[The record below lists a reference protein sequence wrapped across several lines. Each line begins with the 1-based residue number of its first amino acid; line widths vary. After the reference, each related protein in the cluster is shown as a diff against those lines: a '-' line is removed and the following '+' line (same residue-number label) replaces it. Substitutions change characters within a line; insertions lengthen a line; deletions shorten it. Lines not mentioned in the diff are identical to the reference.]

1 LEFLEVAVAADTLL
15 DVVNLG
21 KSYGDFAVLKGVSFT
36 VRRGERVA
44 LIGPSGSGK
53 STCLRTI
60 NYLDPPTHGEV
71 RLDGQ
76 VIGRRKDGR
85 RMSDLELAPQRAEIG
100 MVFQHFHLWP
110 HLCVRSNVAL
120 QPGKVRGLSRG
131 EAEKLADELLA
142 KVQLAHKAD
151 EMPQRLSGGQQ
162 QRVAIARA
170 LAQEPKLLLFDEP
183 TSALDPELVGEVLS
197 VIKGL
202 AGEGRA
208 MVLVTHEI
216 AFAREVADRIIFM
229 DGGRIV
235 EEGTAQAVLDN
246 PQAPRLQ
253 QFLASLAQRERGD
266 G

>member
-120 QPGKVRGLSRG
+120 QPGKVRGFR
-131 EAEKLADELLA
+131 EAKQKNSQTNFL
-142 KVQLAHKAD
+142 
-151 EMPQRLSGGQQ
+151 
-162 QRVAIARA
+162 
-170 LAQEPKLLLFDEP
+170 
-183 TSALDPELVGEVLS
+183 
-197 VIKGL
+197 
-202 AGEGRA
+202 
-208 MVLVTHEI
+208 
-216 AFAREVADRIIFM
+216 
-229 DGGRIV
+229 
-235 EEGTAQAVLDN
+235 
-246 PQAPRLQ
+246 PR
-253 QFLASLAQRERGD
+253 SS
-266 G
+266 